1 MSVFI
6 RRAGQSP
13 PAFAGSIMQLFKL
26 DLRLITL
33 PLECIVAILAFF
45 DQLISD
51 VLLTVGRPTPSQCA
65 AFELTSRLDV
75 TRAREVAL
83 GKALEE
89 SKVQIAKLSAER
101 DQLNNQVKQV
111 RSSRTSTELHNRLWP
126 YP

>member
-1 MSVFI
+1 MSMV
-6 RRAGQSP
+6 
-13 PAFAGSIMQLFKL
+13 FKL
-26 DLRLITL
+26 DLRLITF
-33 PLECIVAILAFF
+33 PLECIVAVLAFF

-83 GKALEE
+83 GKAMEE
-89 SKVQIAKLSAER
+89 AKVQIAKLSAER

-111 RSSRTSTELHNRLWP
+111 WESGVSALRISWHA
-126 YP
+126 

>member
-1 MSVFI
+1 M
-6 RRAGQSP
+6 R
-13 PAFAGSIMQLFKL
+13 LFKL
-26 DLRLITL
+26 DVRLITL
-33 PLECIVAILAFF
+33 PLECIIAILAFF

-51 VLLTVGRPTPSQCA
+51 VLLSVGRPTPSQCA

-101 DQLNNQVKQV
+101 DQLHNQVKQV
-111 RSSRTSTELHNRLWP
+111 RTARASTQPRNRL
-126 YP
+126 